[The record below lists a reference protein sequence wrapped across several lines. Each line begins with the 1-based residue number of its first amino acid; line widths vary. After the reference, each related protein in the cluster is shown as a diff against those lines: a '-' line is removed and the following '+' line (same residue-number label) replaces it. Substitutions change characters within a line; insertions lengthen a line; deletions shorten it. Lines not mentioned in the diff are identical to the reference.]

1 MRTRKRNSPDVAIS
15 QSNDESSAMMES
27 LSLIHAGELVTDHDI
42 VVITPNW
49 VKKML
54 PETGVVVGNES
65 LKTLIHFVKAQNP
78 RRIVVAAGSGGDQTV
93 NAMREGGFD
102 DVLQKEGIE
111 FIDLNNGPFLRI
123 NLNHSH
129 PDSTNVNRLFEEMTC
144 LISFTQLKTHEEATL
159 SAAVKNIALSW
170 PPASEHGFPKKNCG
184 IHDNLHGFIV
194 AMAQNIPID
203 LAIVSANPAMV
214 GTGPAKGIP
223 VHTGLVI
230 AGTDPFSV
238 DTVCARL
245 MGYKPQGVH
254 YLFEGG
260 NNGLGETDIL
270 KMNLYGIPLIDA
282 EKAFTQKVYGSPVSV
297 DAD

>member
-15 QSNDESSAMMES
+15 QSNDESLAIMES
-27 LSLIHAGELVTDHDI
+27 LNLIHAGDLVTDRDI

-78 RRIVVAAGSGGDQTV
+78 RRIVVAAGSGGDHTV
-93 NAMREGGFD
+93 SAMRAGEFD
-102 DVLQKEGIE
+102 EVLQKEGVE
-111 FIDLNNGPFLRI
+111 FIDLNDGPFLRI
-123 NLNHSH
+123 NLNHSR
-129 PDSTNVNRLFEEMTC
+129 PDSTHVNRLFEEMTC
-144 LISFTQLKTHEEATL
+144 LISFTQLKIHEEATV
-159 SAAVKNIALSW
+159 SGAVKNIALSW
-170 PPASEHGFPKKNCG
+170 PPASEHGYPKKSCG
-184 IHDNLHGFIV
+184 IHDSLHGFIV
-194 AMAQNIPID
+194 AMAQSIPID
-203 LAIVSANPAMV
+203 LAVVSANPVMV

-238 DTVCARL
+238 DTVGARL
-245 MGYKPQGVH
+245 LGYKPQGVH

-282 EKAFTQKVYGSPVSV
+282 EKAFSQKVYGSPVSV